1 MVAYLGYSMDIS
13 EENLSV
19 GNTTV
24 DTRAIDVMGATRAFR
39 WVRKSNLIYEQIDSL
54 RLLATNR
61 SKDMCNRRSLV
72 LKAAQT
78 F

>member
-39 WVRKSNLIYEQIDSL
+39 WVRKNPISSMNKLIVYGFWPQIE
-54 RLLATNR
+54 
-61 SKDMCNRRSLV
+61 SKICV
-72 LKAAQT
+72 T
-78 F
+78 GEV